1 MRMEIRNQR
10 GRIRMGKKMDYGLCG
25 MKMERRVLKDLSMTG
40 KKMDYGLNGQKKERK
55 SQNKNGKMVKRN
67 GGN

>member
-1 MRMEIRNQR
+1 
-10 GRIRMGKKMDYGLCG
+10 MDYGLCG
-25 MKMERRVLKDLSMTG
+25 MKMERRVLNDLSMTG